1 MSRRLKTGSGQS
13 APFSLPSAVATASPS
28 TCTPSEGPMSPRDK
42 ELGSIRE
49 DGFRKRLFRLLKD
62 NPKLE
67 ADENMEK
74 KEVKGKK
81 AKEEEARENE
91 A

>member
-1 MSRRLKTGSGQS
+1 
-13 APFSLPSAVATASPS
+13 
-28 TCTPSEGPMSPRDK
+28 MSPRDK